1 MTPTLRN
8 AVLALAL
15 LALGAANG
23 VWWARHRAAPADTAA
38 PGSAAMAPAAPPA
51 PSGSAAPGSAAPG
64 GPTEPAPGSL
74 PGAPEGSVA
83 GIATVHPQGRR
94 ILYWFD
100 PMKPDQKFDKPGK
113 SPFMDMELKPR
124 YAEDGDTGAPDGAS
138 PGKPGSAG
146 ASAPAPTSGK
156 LGRVGIPPVAG
167 SPAAAG
173 STVTAGDPGTPALT
187 LSPQSS
193 QSLGMRLARVER
205 RALAPAVEAVGTVQL
220 SERDVSIVQA
230 RTAGFV
236 ERVYAHAPGD
246 VIAAGSPLVDVLNPE
261 WAGAQQEYLA
271 VRAAGEP
278 ALTAA
283 ARQRMLLLG
292 MSAALIERVE
302 QANAPIPVVTLT
314 APTSGVIAELQV
326 RTGMALTA
334 GATLARINGLST
346 VWLELAVAEADASQI
361 AVGQAVE
368 ARFPALADTVRRGRV
383 LAILP
388 EANPDT
394 RTLRVR
400 VELPNPGQRLRAG
413 LFAQA
418 SLHGPAQSAL
428 VVPAEAVI
436 RTGKRAIV
444 YVTGKAGQF
453 RPVVVET
460 GIERDGLL
468 EVRSGL
474 AEGQQVVASGQFLLD
489 SEASMRGILPPS
501 GTRP

>member
-23 VWWARHRAAPADTAA
+23 VWWARHSAAPAETA
-38 PGSAAMAPAAPPA
+38 
-51 PSGSAAPGSAAPG
+51 
-64 GPTEPAPGSL
+64 PAPGTIAA
-74 PGAPEGSVA
+74 APAGPVA
-83 GIATVHPQGRR
+83 GTAPVHSQGRR

-100 PMKPDQKFDKPGK
+100 PMKPDQQFDKPGK

-124 YAEDGDTGAPDGAS
+124 YADDGDTGS
-138 PGKPGSAG
+138 
-146 ASAPAPTSGK
+146 
-156 LGRVGIPPVAG
+156 
-167 SPAAAG
+167 
-173 STVTAGDPGTPALT
+173 PGTPGLT
-187 LSPQSS
+187 LSPQAS

-205 RALAPAVEAVGTVQL
+205 RAIAPAVEAVGTVQL
-220 SERDVSIVQA
+220 SERDISVVQA

-236 ERVYAHAPGD
+236 ERVYARAPGD

-271 VRAAGEP
+271 VRAAAEP

-283 ARQRMLLLG
+283 ARQRLLLLG
-292 MSAALIERVE
+292 MPVALIERVE
-302 QANAPIPVVTLT
+302 QANAPIPITTVT

-346 VWLELAVAEADASQI
+346 VWLELAVAEVDASQV

-368 ARFPALADTVRRGRV
+368 ARFPALAGAVLKGRV

-388 EANPDT
+388 DANPDT

-400 VELPNPGQRLRAG
+400 VELPNPRQRLRAG
-413 LFAQA
+413 MFAQA
-418 SLHGPAQSAL
+418 SLSGPAQSAL

-444 YVTGKAGQF
+444 YVAGKAGQF
-453 RPVVVET
+453 RPVLVDT

-474 AEGQQVVASGQFLLD
+474 SEGQQVVASGQFLLD
-489 SEASMRGILPPS
+489 SEASMRGVLPPTR
-501 GTRP
+501 TRP